1 MSTATLLAAVLIVVG
16 LVGVVVPLL
25 PGLILVWAGIALWSF
40 TQGGQVGWL
49 VLAAA
54 SLVLALGL
62 FAKYALPGRQLR
74 EAGVPWTTLTFGA
87 VLGVIGFFVVPL
99 FGLPLGFVLGV
110 YLAEAARL
118 SSFAAAWPSTRSA
131 VAAVGLSLLIELGTG
146 LIAAAIWL
154 AGVTLA

>member
-1 MSTATLLAAVLIVVG
+1 MSTATTLAAVLIVVG

-25 PGLILVWAGIALWSF
+25 PGLILVWAGIALWSLSH
-40 TQGGQVGWL
+40 GGEAGWL

-62 FAKYALPGRQLR
+62 FAKYALPGRRLR
-74 EAGVPWTTLTFGA
+74 DVGVPWTTLTFGV
-87 VLGVIGFFVVPL
+87 VLGVFGFFVIPV

-118 SSFAAAWPSTRSA
+118 NSFAAAWPSTRSA
-131 VAAVGLSLLIELGTG
+131 VAAVGLSLLIELGAG
-146 LIAAAIWL
+146 LIATAIWL
-154 AGVTLA
+154 AGATLA